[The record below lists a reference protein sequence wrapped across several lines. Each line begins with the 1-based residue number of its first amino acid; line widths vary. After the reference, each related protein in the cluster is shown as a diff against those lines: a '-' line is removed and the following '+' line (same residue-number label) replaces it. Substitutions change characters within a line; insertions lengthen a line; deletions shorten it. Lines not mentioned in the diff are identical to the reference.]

1 MEYYSVIKR
10 IEIESF
16 VLMQMEL
23 ESVIENEVRK
33 RNISYIN
40 ACILNLENW

>member
-1 MEYYSVIKR
+1 MEYHSVMKR
-10 IEIESF
+10 TETESF

-23 ESVIENEVRK
+23 ESVIQNEVKK

-40 ACILNLENW
+40 ACI